1 MIEFDFKNM
10 TNNEIMLEM
19 KKLENSYEKT
29 KIDISALID
38 KMKSL
43 DEWYIKAKKELEN
56 RSKGII

>member
-43 DEWYIKAKKELEN
+43 DELYIKAKKELEN

>member
-19 KKLENSYEKT
+19 KKMENSYEKT

-38 KMKSL
+38 KMKNL
-43 DEWYIKAKKELEN
+43 DESYIKAKKELEN

>member
-19 KKLENSYEKT
+19 KKLENSYEKA
-29 KIDISALID
+29 KIDISALIE

-43 DEWYIKAKKELEN
+43 DESYIKAKKELDN

>member
-19 KKLENSYEKT
+19 KKMENSYEKT

-43 DEWYIKAKKELEN
+43 DESYIKAKKELEN